1 MASVDPV
8 FAQWLQ
14 EEGLWLASS
23 DAVLVARWG
32 SKAVTAERMTSLA
45 TLAGATAEQGRRAAF
60 FGVPL
65 ALEEHLLT
73 GQWVGFVGQVISISG
88 PQLGY
93 GAGVDVFVTG
103 ADDNRATGLS
113 RVTVL
118 RRLA

>member
-14 EEGLWLASS
+14 DGGLWLASS

-32 SKAVTAERMTSLA
+32 AKAVTAERMTCLA
-45 TLAGATAEQGRRAAF
+45 TLAGATAEQTRRAGF
-60 FGVPL
+60 FGVPM
-65 ALEEHLLT
+65 AVEQHLLT
-73 GQWVGFVGQVISISG
+73 GQWLGFIGQVISISG

-93 GAGVDVFVTG
+93 GGGVDVFVIG
-103 ADDNRATGLS
+103 AEDNRATGLS
-113 RVTVL
+113 SVTVL